1 MLNLKNSLL
10 IGASVTAFAVI
21 AAPAFAQ
28 NAENETVIVTG
39 TRVQGMSAAD
49 SAAPITVLG
58 SDSLTRGAGS
68 ADLRQALGQSVPSFN
83 VEAVGGDLANLSL
96 SAALRGLSP
105 NATLVM
111 VNGKRRHG
119 TSNLH
124 VLGGAFGGSAA
135 PDISL
140 IPTAAI
146 DHIEVLMDGAA
157 AQYGT
162 DAIAGVVNI
171 ILKKKSSGGKAEITS
186 GQNYS
191 NEGQSYDVAFNMG
204 MPLFDKGF
212 VNVTV
217 DKKFHNFTQ
226 NGGPDNR
233 LIDANG
239 NTVPEGIIGNAA
251 IQASPSVSAA
261 NKTTAALQ
269 AAQGVVPCTA
279 GVCIPLAQRQGIPGY
294 PRTNHISGDAE
305 FQLTTAMVNAGYDFS
320 DNVQFYTFGSYGHR
334 FAKANENDRLPTQ
347 VIAAAGSNQPCSAA
361 NPQGYNTALASDGIT
376 PACAVGFVQNGRF
389 VGESSSVA
397 VHPITGQTALG
408 NNGLNSNG
416 LVISSGQ
423 AGTLYTPGELVFA
436 PSGFNPQEVLKE
448 EDYQYNAGVKFN
460 VLGWDVDANMGYGK
474 DIDNIYT
481 WNSGNRS
488 LFIDTHTSPTN
499 FYDGT
504 FTASEFVGTIDAT
517 HPFNVGMA
525 SPLTVAVGL
534 EAREDSYS
542 IRQGDF
548 ASSYKEGAQSFPG
561 FAQTDAG
568 VHSRKNYAG
577 YIDLALAPIPELQ
590 LDVAGRFEHY
600 TDFGDAKIGK
610 ITARYDITPELA
622 IRGTLSTG
630 FRAPTLAEEF
640 YSATNVT
647 PTAATV
653 QLPANSAAAKVIGI
667 QNLKPENSTQ
677 YSVGIVAHPL
687 QDLSVT
693 VDAYS
698 IALGNRI
705 VLTSTINNVGGAINS
720 PLVTQAIL
728 AHGNTL
734 DPTVVQ
740 SGVTSFINGINTL
753 TQGVDLTVNYP
764 TDFGDYGLVDW
775 TLAGNYTQTS
785 VSSIVP
791 VPAVLLASAPNATF
805 FNFSGL
811 FGITHRAPQE
821 KINLAANWSLD
832 KFGVTLRETYYGPVH
847 GFGTP
852 NGGAPFFTE
861 NQAAVGITDLE
872 ARYDVTEQ
880 LQFAIGGNN
889 IFGIRPNTAP
899 FVTNTPNASTGAA
912 QLVNTGSN
920 IDRNYI
926 GSAYNPNG
934 GYYYGRITYNF

>member
-1 MLNLKNSLL
+1 
-10 IGASVTAFAVI
+10 
-21 AAPAFAQ
+21 
-28 NAENETVIVTG
+28 
-39 TRVQGMSAAD
+39 
-49 SAAPITVLG
+49 
-58 SDSLTRGAGS
+58 
-68 ADLRQALGQSVPSFN
+68 
-83 VEAVGGDLANLSL
+83 
-96 SAALRGLSP
+96 
-105 NATLVM
+105 

-119 TSNLH
+119 TGNLH

-146 DHIEVLMDGAA
+146 DHIEVLTDGAA

-171 ILKKKSSGGKAEITS
+171 ILKKKSSGGKVEVSS

-191 NEGQSYDVAFNMG
+191 NEGQSYDLAFNMG

-217 DKKFHNFTQ
+217 DKKYHNFTQ

-239 NTVPEGIIGNAA
+239 NTVAEGSIGVGGTPGNPTAVPNAA
-251 IQASPSVSAA
+251 
-261 NKTTAALQ
+261 
-269 AAQGVVPCTA
+269 GVVPCSG
-279 GVCIPLAQRQGIPGY
+279 GVCIPLAMRQAIPGY

-305 FQLTTAMVNAGYDFS
+305 FQLTTAMVNAGYDIS

-334 FAKANENDRLPTQ
+334 FAKAFENDRLPSQ
-347 VIAAAGSNQPCSAA
+347 IIASPGSSQPCSAT

-376 PACAVGFVQNGRF
+376 PACAVGFAQTGRF
-389 VGESSSVA
+389 VGEPNTVPTHSIA
-397 VHPITGQTALG
+397 GQTVLG
-408 NNGLNSNG
+408 NNGLNANG
-416 LVISSGQ
+416 LVISTGQ

-436 PSGFNPQEVLKE
+436 PKGFNPQEVLKE
-448 EDYQYNAGVKFN
+448 DDYQYNTGLKFN
-460 VLGWDVDANMGYGK
+460 LAGWDVDANIGYGK
-474 DIDNIYT
+474 DIDQIYVYNT
-481 WNSGNRS
+481 GNRS
-488 LFIDTHTSPTN
+488 LFIDTHQSPTN
-499 FYDGT
+499 FYAGG
-504 FTASEFVGTIDAT
+504 FTASEFIGTVDAT
-517 HPFNVGMA
+517 HGFNVGMA
-525 SPLTVAVGL
+525 SPLTVAVGA
-534 EAREDSYS
+534 EAREDSYQ

-548 ASSYKEGAQSFPG
+548 ASSYKEGSQSYPG
-561 FAQTDAG
+561 FASTDAG
-568 VHSRKNYAG
+568 THSRKNYAG

-610 ITARYDITPELA
+610 ITARYDITPEFA
-622 IRGTLSTG
+622 VRGTLSTG

-653 QLPANSAAAKVIGI
+653 QLPADSAAAKVLGI
-667 QNLKPENSTQ
+667 NDLKPENSTQ

-687 QDLSVT
+687 ADLSVT
-693 VDAYS
+693 LDAYS

-728 AHGNTL
+728 AHGNQL

-740 SGVTSFINGINTL
+740 SGITAFINGINTL

-785 VSSIVP
+785 VSGIVP
-791 VPAVLLASAPNATF
+791 VPAPLLASAPNATF

-821 KINLAANWSLD
+821 KINLSANWSLD
-832 KFGVTLRETYYGPVH
+832 QFGVTLRETYYGPVH
-847 GFGTP
+847 GFGSP

-899 FVTNTPNASTGAA
+899 FVTNTPNPNTGAA

-920 IDRNYI
+920 IDRNNI

>member
-21 AAPAFAQ
+21 AVPALAQ
-28 NAENETVIVTG
+28 TATASADETVIVTG

-58 SDSLTRGAGS
+58 GDALTRGAGS
-68 ADLRQALGQSVPSFN
+68 ADLRQALGQTVPSFN
-83 VEAVGGDLANLSL
+83 VESVGGDLANLSL

-119 TSNLH
+119 TGNLH

-146 DHIEVLMDGAA
+146 DHIEVLTDGAA

-171 ILKKKSSGGKAEITS
+171 ILKKKSSGGKLEVSS

-191 NEGQSYDVAFNMG
+191 NEGQSYDIGFNMG

-212 VNVTV
+212 VNLTV

-239 NTVPEGIIGNAA
+239 NTVPEGTIG
-251 IQASPSVSAA
+251 
-261 NKTTAALQ
+261 TTPDAT
-269 AAQGVVPCTA
+269 GVIPCSG
-279 GVCIPLAQRQGIPGY
+279 GVCIPLAMRQAIPGY
-294 PRTNHISGDAE
+294 PRTNHISGDAM
-305 FQLTTAMVNAGYDFS
+305 FNLTTATVNAGYDIS
-320 DNVQFYTFGSYGHR
+320 DDVQLYTFGSFGHR
-334 FAKANENDRLPTQ
+334 VAKAFENDRLPTQ
-347 VIAAAGSNQPCSAA
+347 VIAAPGSNQPCSAT
-361 NPQGYNTALASDGIT
+361 NLQGYNTATLADQIT
-376 PACAVGFVQNGRF
+376 PVCAIGVD
-389 VGESSSVA
+389 
-397 VHPITGQTALG
+397 TGKGAGVLPLG
-408 NNGLNSNG
+408 NNGLGNG
-416 LVISSGQ
+416 TIGTPGQVISSGQ

-436 PSGFNPQEVLKE
+436 PKGFNPQEAMKE
-448 EDYQYNAGVKFN
+448 DDYQYNAGVKFN
-460 VLGWDVDANMGYGK
+460 VAGWDVDANLGYGK
-474 DIDNIYT
+474 DMNEIYVYNT
-481 WNSGNRS
+481 GNRS
-488 LFIDTHTSPTN
+488 LFIDTHQSPTS
-499 FYDGT
+499 FYAGG
-504 FTASEFVGTIDAT
+504 FTASEFIGTVDAT
-517 HPFNVGMA
+517 HGFNVGMA
-525 SPLTVAVGL
+525 SPLTVAVGI
-534 EAREDSYS
+534 EAREDLYQ
-542 IRQGDF
+542 IRKGDV
-548 ASSYKEGAQSFPG
+548 ASSYKEGSQSYPG
-561 FAQTDAG
+561 FAATDAG
-568 VHSRKNYAG
+568 THSRKNYAG
-577 YIDLALAPIPELQ
+577 YVDFALAPIPEVQ
-590 LDVAGRFEHY
+590 IDVAGRFEHY

-610 ITARYDITPELA
+610 ITARYDITPQLA

-653 QLPANSAAAKVIGI
+653 QLPADSDAAKVLGI
-667 QNLKPENSTQ
+667 NDLKPENSTQ
-677 YSVGIVAHPL
+677 YSLGIVAHPL
-687 QDLSVT
+687 DDLSVT
-693 VDAYS
+693 LDAYS

-734 DPTVVQ
+734 DPTVVR
-740 SGVTSFINGINTL
+740 SGVTAFINGLNTL

-785 VSSIVP
+785 ISGVAP
-791 VPAVLLASAPNATF
+791 VPAPLLASAPNATF
-805 FNFSGL
+805 FNFSSL
-811 FGITHRAPQE
+811 FAFSHRAPQE
-821 KINLAANWSLD
+821 KINLSANWSLD
-832 KFGVTLRETYYGPVH
+832 QFGITLRETYYGPVH

-852 NGGAPFFTE
+852 NGGAPFYTE
-861 NQAAVGITDLE
+861 NQAAVGLTDLE
-872 ARYDVTEQ
+872 ARYDITDQ
-880 LQFAIGGNN
+880 LQFALGGNN

-899 FVTNTPNASTGAA
+899 FVTNTPNANTGAA

-920 IDRNYI
+920 IDHNYL

-934 GYYYGRITYNF
+934 GYYYGRITFNF